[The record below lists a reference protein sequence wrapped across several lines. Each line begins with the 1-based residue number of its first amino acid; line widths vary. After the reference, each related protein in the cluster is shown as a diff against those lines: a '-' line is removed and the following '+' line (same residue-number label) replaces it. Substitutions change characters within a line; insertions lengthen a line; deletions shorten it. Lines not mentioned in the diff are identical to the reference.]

1 MINHERV
8 ADNVFSFQ
16 SDVYAQ
22 VNAGV
27 IAGPNWAVVIDTL
40 AYPEESLGIREF
52 VEQELKV
59 PVRYVINTHYHA
71 DHSWGS
77 GFFPGAFVISSAL
90 CRKLLQERGKPSLEE
105 TRKHNPAIFRQVRIM
120 LPHLT
125 FERGELGLIVGKKT
139 LKMMALPGHS
149 PDGIGVLVEEDRVLF
164 SGDVMMP
171 LPYLVDGNIDQMEKS
186 LRLLLKMGLEN
197 IIQGHG
203 DIVLR
208 GEIDGA
214 IEDNLKYLAKI
225 RKIVQDSSARRFPL
239 DMLERVTVQS
249 CGKSRVI
256 MGGLAE
262 DLHQRNLIS
271 LYRYLFGKNPI
282 GSEEIQEADMGLET
296 YDDDDYEDEEYEEE
310 PIRIKDGYEDD
321 DEEEEFERDEDT
333 GVGFEA
339 VEDFDD
345 EEAE

>member
-27 IAGPNWAVVIDTL
+27 VAGPNWAVVIDTL
-40 AYPEESLGIREF
+40 AYPEETLAIREF

-71 DHSWGS
+71 DHCWGNV
-77 GFFPGAFVISSAL
+77 FFPGAFVISSVL
-90 CRKLLQERGKPSLEE
+90 CRKLLAERGRPSLEE
-105 TRKHNPAIFRQVRIM
+105 ARRQNSAMFRQVRIV

-125 FERGELGLIVGKKT
+125 FEHGELGLLVGKKT

-149 PDGIGVLVEEDRVLF
+149 SDGIGVLVEEDRVLF

-171 LPYLVDGNIDQMEKS
+171 LPYFVDGNIDEMETS
-186 LRLLLKMGLEN
+186 LRTMMKMGLEN

-214 IEDNLKYLAKI
+214 IEDNLKYLGKL
-225 RKIVQDSSARRFPL
+225 RKVVQDSANRRFPL
-239 DMLERVTVQS
+239 DMLERISVQS
-249 CGKSRVI
+249 CGKSRVLI
-256 MGGLAE
+256 GGLADE
-262 DLHQRNLIS
+262 LHQRNLIA

-282 GSEEIQEADMGLET
+282 GSEEVHEDMEGEFEE
-296 YDDDDYEDEEYEEE
+296 YEDDFDEYEEE
-310 PIRIKDGYEDD
+310 PIRVRDGYEDE
-321 DEEEEFERDEDT
+321 DEEETEFERDEDT
-333 GVGFEA
+333 GVGFSTE
-339 VEDFDD
+339 EEFEGD
-345 EEAE
+345 EFE